1 LPKSKASKG
10 PVPLHPLLA
19 EFMLDWSRWPI
30 VASAWA
36 PLPNSGAGV
45 RDLQNAAASIDPAR
59 FGVEADYLFGN
70 TEFGNAGVGSD
81 IDLIVVCSGDAQQR
95 RDLHAWLEGWSLCLA
110 EVSFQLYG
118 LPSSGL
124 LDGQFL
130 RTRTSPSP
138 AFGLCCCWQNLT
150 GFVRRGSAQ

>member
-1 LPKSKASKG
+1 VNS
-10 PVPLHPLLA
+10 
-19 EFMLDWSRWPI
+19 

-95 RDLHAWLEGWSLCLA
+95 RDLHAWLEDWSLCFA
-110 EVSFQLYG
+110 EVSFQFSEQR
-118 LPSSGL
+118 SSRKEIECK
-124 LDGQFL
+124 DGDGGHL
-130 RTRTSPSP
+130 
-138 AFGLCCCWQNLT
+138 AN
-150 GFVRRGSAQ
+150 RGRWKP